1 MATKRHPYGALDED
15 LLDAYPDVWGP
26 LPDPEMQEKPQWEIM
41 DAVRSWYGQ
50 RSDVFV
56 SGNTGIYYEEGNP
69 NAVVRPDCY
78 VVFGEGAERLW
89 NPYAYRVWDFG
100 ATPAFVLEVGSK
112 STWQNDLGYKRD
124 LYARLGVDEYWRYD
138 PSGGDYYGEPLVG
151 EYLERGEYQRFEL
164 QAGPDGMILAHSR
177 VLRLELRVRDQQLE
191 FHDPETGEILVNAIV
206 QRERRLA
213 AEAEVSRLR
222 EQQSSAE
229 AEVARLQAELR
240 RLRGE

>member
-78 VVFGEGAERLW
+78 VVFGKGAERLW

-151 EYLERGEYQRFEL
+151 EYLECGEYQRFEL
-164 QAGPDGMILAHSR
+164 QPGPDRMILAHSR
-177 VLRLELRVRDQQLE
+177 VLQLELRVRDQQLE
-191 FHDPETGEILVNAIV
+191 FHDPQTGEILVNAIV

-213 AEAEVSRLR
+213 AEAEV
-222 EQQSSAE
+222 
-229 AEVARLQAELR
+229 ARLQAELR

>member
-1 MATKRHPYGALDED
+1 MATKPHSYRTLDVD

-89 NPYAYRVWDFG
+89 NPYAYRIWDFG

-124 LYARLGVDEYWRYD
+124 LYARLGVAEYWRYD
-138 PSGGDYYGEPLVG
+138 PSGGDYYGEPLAG

-164 QAGPDGMILAHSR
+164 QSGPDGMILAHSP
-177 VLRLELRVRDQQLE
+177 VLQLELRVRDLQLE

-213 AEAEVSRLR
+213 AEAEV
-222 EQQSSAE
+222 
-229 AEVARLQAELR
+229 ARLQAELR